1 MLRGIRVLWSIG
13 FHYIMNFWAKQKY
26 RVDNK
31 TLDLATKREY
41 RFRIYRMMQDLS
53 RRMVKAAGATIEI
66 KGKENLPAQGPVVYM
81 ATHKGLFDSPVMA
94 LLIENEPIIFIG
106 KEETKNMPVFGKWFE
121 AMGCIYL
128 ARDDMKQSLQAIL
141 KGIEELKNGQSVV
154 IFPEGT
160 RMKGKEMGTFKAGSF
175 KLATKANVPIVP
187 IAIQNTYKVLEEKKR
202 IQKTTIYVNVGK
214 PIDVASLS
222 AEDKKKLPTYVE
234 DQVRALLAEIT
245 D

>member
-1 MLRGIRVLWSIG
+1 MIRGMRVLWSIG
-13 FHYIMNFWAKQKY
+13 FHYVINVFKRQKY

-31 TLDLATKREY
+31 ELDLATKREY
-41 RFRIYRMMQDLS
+41 RFHIYRAMQDLS

-66 KGKENLPAQGPVVYM
+66 KG
-81 ATHKGLFDSPVMA
+81 LFDSPVMA
-94 LLIENEPIIFIG
+94 ILIENEPVIFIG
-106 KEETKNMPVFGKWFE
+106 KEETKKMPVFGKWFE

-141 KGIEELKNGQSVV
+141 KGIDELKNGQSIV

-160 RMKGKEMGTFKAGSF
+160 RMKGKEMGNFKAGSF

-187 IAIQNTYKVLEEKKR
+187 IAIQNTYKVLEEKKK

-214 PIDVASLS
+214 PIDVPSLS
-222 AEDKKKLPTYVE
+222 AEEKKKLPKHVE
-234 DQVRALLAEIT
+234 DIVRELLAEIT

>member
-13 FHYIMNFWAKQKY
+13 FHYVINVFGRQKY

-31 TLDLATKREY
+31 ELDLKTKREY

-53 RRMVKAAGATIEI
+53 RRMLKSAGATMVV
-66 KGKENLPAQGPVVYM
+66 KGEENMPKSGPVVYM

-94 LLIENEPIIFIG
+94 LLIKNEPVIFIG
-106 KEETKNMPVFGKWFE
+106 KEETKKMPVFGKWFE

-128 ARDDMKQSLQAIL
+128 ARDDMKKSLQAIL
-141 KGIEELKNGQSVV
+141 QGIDELKQGQSIV

-160 RMKGKEMGTFKAGSF
+160 RMKGQEMGSFKAGSF

-187 IAIQNTYKVLEEKKR
+187 IAIQNTYKVLEEKRK

-214 PIDVASLS
+214 PIDVAALS
-222 AEDKKKLPTYVE
+222 AEEKKKLPQTVE
-234 DQVRALLAEIT
+234 STVRALLEEIT